1 MITHRAQQAPVRY
14 LAAVDRPVEVRRL
27 GTFGRARRRQRL
39 VYAARRVLR
48 RRHGARAARRRLRA
62 AVRIVAALGAT
73 KDAHDNWALV
83 LRRYDRGSLSH
94 PRGGPVASADLPLV
108 AHDVAQALAH
118 VRVVQAHAAEDARRA
133 HAADPYDHAGLG
145 VYLAAM
151 VELGLKCELFYC
163 AHRLVDA
170 YPKAAVSWFAV
181 GCYYLLVHKSD
192 TAQRYF
198 HRSAKLDPRFAP
210 AWLGFGNAFAAQ
222 DESEQAMAAYRSAS
236 RLFQGSH
243 LPLLYIGME

>member
-1 MITHRAQQAPVRY
+1 MRAH
-14 LAAVDRPVEVRRL
+14 DS
-27 GTFGRARRRQRL
+27 
-39 VYAARRVLR
+39 
-48 RRHGARAARRRLRA
+48 RAA
-62 AVRIVAALGAT
+62 
-73 KDAHDNWALV
+73 
-83 LRRYDRGSLSH
+83 YSL
-94 PRGGPVASADLPLV
+94 
-108 AHDVAQALAH
+108 
-118 VRVVQAHAAEDARRA
+118 ARRA

-243 LPLLYIGME
+243 LPLLYIGMEYLRTNNLALARHFLEGSRRLCASDPMVHNELGVAAFRSERYDDAKAARARSRARALARARVGG